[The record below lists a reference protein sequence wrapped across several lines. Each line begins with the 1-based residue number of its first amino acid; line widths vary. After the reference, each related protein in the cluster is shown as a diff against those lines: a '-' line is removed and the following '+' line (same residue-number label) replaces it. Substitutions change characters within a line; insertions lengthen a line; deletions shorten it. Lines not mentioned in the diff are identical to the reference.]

1 MEMCELCF
9 SDVPRV
15 SRVLY
20 GSDKAI
26 YTCDLCRRVAPRK
39 VLRAGH
45 QADLTNAELLLAML
59 RLGNELLIAQGLEVR
74 E

>member
-26 YTCDLCRRVAPRK
+26 YTCDLCRRVAPRGLLK
-39 VLRAGH
+39 NPRT
-45 QADLTNAELLLAML
+45 DLSNAELLMAML
-59 RLGNELLIAQGLEVR
+59 RLGNELLIAMGKEVQ